1 MHMPGGAGH
10 DQFDGGYFTRAGR
23 TFSPVRCSSD
33 KLRLSAGADRL
44 PSAEIMCPNSIGMI
58 VKLQH
63 SAQACCFGSR
73 PTNCPVDNQLFLICF
88 LTFVIHLIGTLAY
101 SVRIAGVRT
110 RRIAVSF
117 ALFSVLVLVS
127 RTSNSFLGPFLAKRV
142 ESNLDLLARNAL
154 LSDFRWLLVSAS
166 LATIVGAFLIPTF
179 QRVFCRAV
187 IHFQV
192 HRSIP
197 KMILHGFFKGGLTY
211 IKDVASVPA
220 AKNMTGIRSG
230 HGVSTRITLLNIA
243 ATALWTVGVF
253 ASLYAGVLDPSVRVT
268 SSTLSS
274 IINGGA
280 TIMLAV
286 FIDPHMSGM
295 TDDVI
300 EGTVSEA
307 QFRKAI
313 VWLVGSRLAGTLL
326 AQALLVPA
334 AMLIAWVAGVI

>member
-1 MHMPGGAGH
+1 L
-10 DQFDGGYFTRAGR
+10 DT
-23 TFSPVRCSSD
+23 
-33 KLRLSAGADRL
+33 
-44 PSAEIMCPNSIGMI
+44 
-58 VKLQH
+58 
-63 SAQACCFGSR
+63 
-73 PTNCPVDNQLFLICF
+73 QLLFICF

-110 RRIAVSF
+110 RRIAVSL
-117 ALFSVLVLVS
+117 ALFGILMLVS

-142 ESNLDLLARNAL
+142 ETNLDTLAGGAL
-154 LSDFRWLLVSAS
+154 LGDFRWLLASAS
-166 LATIVGAFLIPTF
+166 LATVAGALLIPTF

-187 IHFQV
+187 LHFQA

-197 KMILHGFFKGGLTY
+197 RLVLHGVFKGGLSY
-211 IKDVASVPA
+211 VRDVASMPA
-220 AKNMTGIRSG
+220 ARNMTELRSG
-230 HGVSTRITLLNIA
+230 HGVSRRITALNVG

-253 ASLYAGVLDPSVRVT
+253 AALYAGVLDPSVRVT

-280 TIMLAV
+280 TIMMAM

-295 TDDVI
+295 TDDVV
-300 EGTVSEA
+300 EGKVTEG

-313 VWLVGSRLAGTLL
+313 VWLVGSRLAGTVA

-334 AMLIAWVAGVI
+334 SMLIAFVARVI

>member
-1 MHMPGGAGH
+1 
-10 DQFDGGYFTRAGR
+10 
-23 TFSPVRCSSD
+23 
-33 KLRLSAGADRL
+33 
-44 PSAEIMCPNSIGMI
+44 
-58 VKLQH
+58 
-63 SAQACCFGSR
+63 
-73 PTNCPVDNQLFLICF
+73 VDTQLLLICF

-110 RRIAVSF
+110 KRIAVSL
-117 ALFSVLVLVS
+117 ALFSILMLVS

-142 ESNLDLLARNAL
+142 ESNLGSPSSASLLG
-154 LSDFRWLLVSAS
+154 DFRWLLISAS
-166 LATIVGAFLIPTF
+166 LATLTGAVLIPTF
-179 QRVFCRAV
+179 QRVFYRAV
-187 IHFQV
+187 LHFQV

-197 KMILHGFFKGGLTY
+197 KLLLHGVFKGGLGY
-211 IKDVASVPA
+211 IRDVARVPA
-220 AKNMTGIRSG
+220 ARNLADIRSG
-230 HGVSTRITLLNIA
+230 HGVSGRITALNVG

-280 TIMLAV
+280 TILMAV

-295 TDDVI
+295 TDDVV
-300 EGTVSEA
+300 EGKVTQG

-313 VWLVGSRLAGTLL
+313 VWLVGSRLAGTVA

-334 AMLIAWVAGVI
+334 AVLIASVARVI

>member
-1 MHMPGGAGH
+1 
-10 DQFDGGYFTRAGR
+10 
-23 TFSPVRCSSD
+23 
-33 KLRLSAGADRL
+33 
-44 PSAEIMCPNSIGMI
+44 
-58 VKLQH
+58 
-63 SAQACCFGSR
+63 
-73 PTNCPVDNQLFLICF
+73 VDTQLLLICF

-110 RRIAVSF
+110 KRIAVSL
-117 ALFSVLVLVS
+117 ALFSILMLVS

-142 ESNLDLLARNAL
+142 ETSLGGPSSAPLLG
-154 LSDFRWLLVSAS
+154 DFRWLLLSAS
-166 LATIVGAFLIPTF
+166 LATLAGAVLIPTF

-187 IHFQV
+187 LHFQV

-197 KMILHGFFKGGLTY
+197 KLLLHGVFKGGLTY
-211 IKDVASVPA
+211 IRDVARVPA
-220 AKNMTGIRSG
+220 ARNLADIRSG
-230 HGVSTRITLLNIA
+230 HGVSGRITALNVG

-280 TIMLAV
+280 TILMAL

-295 TDDVI
+295 TDDVV
-300 EGTVSEA
+300 EGKVTEG

-313 VWLVGSRLAGTLL
+313 VWLVGSRLAGTLA

-334 AMLIAWVAGVI
+334 AVLIASVARVI